1 MKSWDVLLIAG
12 NIVEHKK
19 VNDYCVRV
27 IDGQAATGYVVK
39 NYFNKLL
46 KILKKVYK
54 RYF

>member
-39 NYFNKLL
+39 KKL
-46 KILKKVYK
+46 
-54 RYF
+54 F